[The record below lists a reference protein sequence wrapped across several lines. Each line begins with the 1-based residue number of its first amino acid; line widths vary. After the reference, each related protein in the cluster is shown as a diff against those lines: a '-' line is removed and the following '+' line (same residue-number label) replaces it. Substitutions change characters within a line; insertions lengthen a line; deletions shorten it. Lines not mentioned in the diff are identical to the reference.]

1 MSLLSRLYSR
11 YCSLHFRDEDTEAHV
26 GRESTR
32 AKIQVNIS
40 DIQNPPPSIMPH
52 PPSAW
57 TSPGTWPSWDTGE
70 LRGMVS
76 PLGAHLGL
84 HGMGGRDKSVCMSRK
99 PVWAAYLW
107 VQDPCVFRVHACVQG
122 LCVQEMACPA
132 SYGLSQ
138 VYQVSSF
145 YSYPG
150 TCRAP
155 HLRIEGRGGGK
166 R

>member
-1 MSLLSRLYSR
+1 MG
-11 YCSLHFRDEDTEAHV
+11 T
-26 GRESTR
+26 ESTR
-32 AKIQVNIS
+32 AKIQVKIS
-40 DIQNPPPSIMPH
+40 DIQSPPLSIVPH

-57 TSPGTWPSWDTGE
+57 TSPGTWTSQDTGE
-70 LRGMVS
+70 LRVMAS
-76 PLGAHLGL
+76 PLGAPSGAAW
-84 HGMGGRDKSVCMSRK
+84 HGSRDKSVCMSRK
-99 PVWAAYLW
+99 PVWAGYLW

-132 SYGLSQ
+132 SHGPSQ
-138 VYQVSSF
+138 VYQVPSF

-155 HLRIEGRGGGK
+155 HLRVEGRGGGK